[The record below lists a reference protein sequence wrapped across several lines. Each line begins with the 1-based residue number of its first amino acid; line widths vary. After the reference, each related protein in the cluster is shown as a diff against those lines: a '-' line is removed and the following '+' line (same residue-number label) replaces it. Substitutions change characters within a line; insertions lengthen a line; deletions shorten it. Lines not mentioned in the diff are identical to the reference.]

1 MNKPKRGRPFKYKN
15 GSEFYS
21 TKIPKGMKAEADE
34 AIEKKFARFQTNQYK
49 KLKANKSKPN
59 QTDSDNPETK

>member
-1 MNKPKRGRPFKYKN
+1 MNKPKRGRPLKYKN

-21 TKIPKGMKAEADE
+21 AKIPAGMKAEADE

-49 KLKANKSKPN
+49 KLKANKSKPKEDEL
-59 QTDSDNPETK
+59 T